1 MYVPLEFM
9 RDENLK
15 APTEEEK
22 KIIDI
27 MGGQEDKHAFN
38 FQGDG
43 NEYSDDQYMKS
54 KNYNISGLSKQEK
67 RVND

>member
-9 RDENLK
+9 RDENVK

-27 MGGQEDKHAFN
+27 MGG
-38 FQGDG
+38 
-43 NEYSDDQYMKS
+43 
-54 KNYNISGLSKQEK
+54 
-67 RVND
+67 